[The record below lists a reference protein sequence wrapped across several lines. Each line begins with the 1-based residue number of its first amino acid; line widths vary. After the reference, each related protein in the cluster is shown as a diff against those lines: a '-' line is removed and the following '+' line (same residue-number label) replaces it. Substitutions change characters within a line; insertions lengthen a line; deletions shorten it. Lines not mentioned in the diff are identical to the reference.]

1 MIKIRDISDNSAA
14 GAVGAF
20 MIALGAGFLLSGT
33 DMAGVA
39 SFADISVAGAL
50 NLPAAAAVL
59 TGSLLHSV
67 AVHSIGRNIVKI
79 AAMVLIVITKM
90 FYDPHSDPKT
100 SGIISGVCVF
110 AAGSAV
116 SAIIGE
122 MMYKLVFYL
131 FYGSL
136 TGVTVYS
143 ASYIV
148 SGLRRRS
155 VFDLSSGYGC
165 AYAVVYTVLISS
177 LCSVRNTYVNVGL
190 ICGICVTLL
199 AAYYYRHTGGVLC
212 GALTTCGAFLSS
224 SSCGMSVVLLPAAG
238 LLTGYLNRR
247 RNTSC
252 AVFFTGISFVLS
264 VLAGVTYNSLYNTVN
279 YICAAAAFMLISPSY
294 SDKWITT
301 GHDAVSALPEMLG
314 SRMGFLS
321 DSIET
326 VRGETLRISK
336 MLDSCSGAGRTVN
349 DISGD
354 ICGNCAGRRVCWNER
369 SGKTA
374 AGLRKLS
381 VMTEFSAESFPREL
395 ERCIRKKELSAA
407 FRRSS
412 RERTTARLLALRYS
426 DSQKLLCEQI
436 RIMEELIDSAGERLD
451 VRYSEPISKQIVN
464 KLVRYGYTPGNV
476 IAYYNSRNRLHV
488 EIYFPLSSV
497 PENFTRVRDLITDEL
512 KMPLENAQPVYSGK
526 EARLRVYESP
536 AYKAEICGAARSAG
550 RAADNGDTSAVF
562 DDGTGVCY
570 AVLSDGMGT
579 GQKAAFESRMVV
591 TMFRKLVGSGVS
603 CLSAVKMIN
612 SIMLTKSPE
621 ETFATFDAVRI
632 DLDTCRVTVI
642 KSGAAATLIRRRG
655 SVMRISSQTF
665 PVGIYEE
672 SDTFSQE
679 HELEPGDVL
688 IMCSDGVN
696 ENEYKYIKELLLQDG
711 DLQNTVDEICRKSKV
726 FNPSARED
734 DVTVIGIRIRA
745 SSEKEHK

>member
-349 DISGD
+349 DI
-354 ICGNCAGRRVCWNER
+354 
-369 SGKTA
+369 
-374 AGLRKLS
+374 
-381 VMTEFSAESFPREL
+381 
-395 ERCIRKKELSAA
+395 
-407 FRRSS
+407 RSS
-412 RERTTARLLALRYS
+412 RERATARLLALRYS

-632 DLDTCRVTVI
+632 NLDTCRVTVI

>member
-336 MLDSCSGAGRTVN
+336 MLDNCSGSGRTVN
-349 DISGD
+349 DI
-354 ICGNCAGRRVCWNER
+354 
-369 SGKTA
+369 
-374 AGLRKLS
+374 
-381 VMTEFSAESFPREL
+381 
-395 ERCIRKKELSAA
+395 
-407 FRRSS
+407 RSS
-412 RERTTARLLALRYS
+412 RERATVRLLALRYS